1 MKSQLYRERLR
12 SLKKWDSFLLENS
25 GLPGPR
31 GNIELALAVAEE
43 GDERLFLR
51 LVSYGPEQAPT
62 GTAEEFLAFC
72 GTVGLGTLL
81 AQGDDRFLKILRQQ
95 ASDPRWRIREG
106 AAMALQRLGDADMD
120 RLIDR
125 MRGWAGGSPLE
136 MRAAAAAVCEP
147 RLLVRR
153 EHALQVLSLLDRITA
168 SMIKV
173 EDRKTDGFKA
183 LRKGLGYC
191 WSVAVAALPDDGKEK
206 MERWLEV
213 DDPDVIWVM
222 KENLRKNRLARL
234 DPDWVRQWRKRLG
247 I

>member
-1 MKSQLYRERLR
+1 MKVQQYRERLR
-12 SLKKWDSFLLENS
+12 SLTDWDSFLLENS

-106 AAMALQRLGDADMD
+106 VAMALQRLGDVDMD
-120 RLIDR
+120 RLIER
-125 MRGWAGGSPLE
+125 MSGWAEGSLLE
-136 MRAAAAAVCEP
+136 MRAAVAALCEP
-147 RLLVRR
+147 RLLVRS
-153 EHALQVLSLLDRITA
+153 ECVLQVLDLLDRITA
-168 SMIKV
+168 SLAEAK
-173 EDRKTDGFKA
+173 DRRSDEFRT

-191 WSVAVAALPDDGKEK
+191 WSVAVAALPDEGKAK
-206 MERWLEV
+206 MERWLEA
-213 DDPDVIWVM
+213 DDRDVIWVM

-234 DPDWVRQWRKRLG
+234 DPDWVRQWRRRLG

>member
-1 MKSQLYRERLR
+1 MKVQQYRERLR
-12 SLKKWDSFLLENS
+12 SLTDWDSFLLENS

-81 AQGDDRFLKILRQQ
+81 AQGDDRFLTILRQQ

-106 AAMALQRLGDADMD
+106 VAMALQRLGDVDMD
-120 RLIDR
+120 RLIDW

-136 MRAAAAAVCEP
+136 MRAAVAALCEP
-147 RLLVRR
+147 RLLVRS
-153 EHALQVLSLLDRITA
+153 ECALQVLDLLDRITA
-168 SMIKV
+168 SLAEAK
-173 EDRKTDGFKA
+173 DRRSDEFRT

-191 WSVAVAALPDDGKEK
+191 WSVAVAALPVEGKAK
-206 MERWLEV
+206 MERWLEA
-213 DDPDVIWVM
+213 DDRDVIWVM

-234 DPDWVRQWRKRLG
+234 DPDWVRQWRRRFG

>member
-12 SLKKWDSFLLENS
+12 GLKKWDSFLLENS

-81 AQGDDRFLKILRQQ
+81 AQGDDRFLTILRQQ

-106 AAMALQRLGDADMD
+106 VAMALQRLGDADMD

-153 EHALQVLSLLDRITA
+153 EHALQVLRLLDRITA

-173 EDRKTDGFKA
+173 GDRKTDGFQA

-191 WSVAVAALPDDGKEK
+191 WSVAVAALPDEGKAK

-213 DDPDVIWVM
+213 DDRDVIWVM

-234 DPDWVRQWRKRLG
+234 DPDWVRQWRRRMG

>member
-1 MKSQLYRERLR
+1 MKVQQYRERLR
-12 SLKKWDSFLLENS
+12 SLTDWDSFLLENS

-81 AQGDDRFLKILRQQ
+81 ARGDDRFLKILRQQ
-95 ASDPRWRIREG
+95 ACDPRWRIREG
-106 AAMALQRLGDADMD
+106 VAMALQRLGDVDMD
-120 RLIDR
+120 RLIDW

-136 MRAAAAAVCEP
+136 MRAAVAALCEP
-147 RLLVRR
+147 RLLVRS
-153 EHALQVLSLLDRITA
+153 ECALQVLDLLDRITA
-168 SMIKV
+168 SLAEAK
-173 EDRKTDGFKA
+173 DRRSDEFRT

-191 WSVAVAALPDDGKEK
+191 WSVAVAALPVEGKAK
-206 MERWLEV
+206 MERWLEA
-213 DDPDVIWVM
+213 DDRDVIWVM

-234 DPDWVRQWRKRLG
+234 DPDWVRQWRRRFG

>member
-12 SLKKWDSFLLENS
+12 GLKKWDSFLLENS

-81 AQGDDRFLKILRQQ
+81 AQGDDRFLTILRQQ

-106 AAMALQRLGDADMD
+106 VAMALQRLGDADMD

-153 EHALQVLSLLDRITA
+153 EHALQVLRLLDRITA

-173 EDRKTDGFKA
+173 EDRKTDGFQA

-191 WSVAVAALPDDGKEK
+191 WSVAVAALPDEGKAK

-213 DDPDVIWVM
+213 DDRDVIWVM

-234 DPDWVRQWRKRLG
+234 DPDWVRQWRRRMG

>member
-1 MKSQLYRERLR
+1 MKVQQYRERLR
-12 SLKKWDSFLLENS
+12 SLTDWDSFLLENS

-81 AQGDDRFLKILRQQ
+81 ARGDDRFLKILRQQ

-106 AAMALQRLGDADMD
+106 VAMALQRLGDVDMD
-120 RLIDR
+120 RLIDW

-136 MRAAAAAVCEP
+136 MRAAVAALCEP
-147 RLLVRR
+147 RLLVRS
-153 EHALQVLSLLDRITA
+153 ECALQVLDLLDRITA
-168 SMIKV
+168 SLAEAK
-173 EDRKTDGFKA
+173 DRRSDEFRT

-191 WSVAVAALPDDGKEK
+191 WSVAVAALPVEGKAK
-206 MERWLEV
+206 MERWLEA
-213 DDPDVIWVM
+213 DDRDVIWVM

-234 DPDWVRQWRKRLG
+234 DPDWVRQWRRRFG

>member
-1 MKSQLYRERLR
+1 MKIQQYRERLR
-12 SLKKWDSFLLENS
+12 SLEDWDLFLLENS

-51 LVSYGPEQAPT
+51 LVSYGPDKAPT

-81 AQGDDRFLKILRQQ
+81 ARGDDRFLEILRRQ

-106 AAMALQRLGDADMD
+106 VAMALQRLGDADMD
-120 RLIDR
+120 RLIDLA
-125 MRGWAGGSPLE
+125 RGWAGGSPLE
-136 MRAAAAAVCEP
+136 MRAAAAGLCEP
-147 RLLVRR
+147 RLLARK
-153 EHALQVLSLLDRITA
+153 EHTLKVLRLLDRITA
-168 SMIKV
+168 SMTEV
-173 EDRKTDGFKA
+173 EDRKSVGFQA

-191 WSVAVAALPDDGKEK
+191 WSVAVAALPDEGKAK
-206 MERWLEV
+206 MERWLKV
-213 DDPDVIWVM
+213 DDRDVIWVM

-234 DPDWVRQWRKRLG
+234 DPDWVRHWRGRLG

>member
-12 SLKKWDSFLLENS
+12 GLKKWDSFLLENS

-81 AQGDDRFLKILRQQ
+81 AQGDDRFLTILRQQ

-106 AAMALQRLGDADMD
+106 VAMALQRLGDADMD

-153 EHALQVLSLLDRITA
+153 EHALQVLRLLDRITA

-173 EDRKTDGFKA
+173 EDRKTDGFQA
-183 LRKGLGYC
+183 LRRGLGYC
-191 WSVAVAALPDDGKEK
+191 WSVAVAALPDEGKAK

-213 DDPDVIWVM
+213 DDRDVIWVM

-234 DPDWVRQWRKRLG
+234 DPDWVRQWRRRMG

>member
-1 MKSQLYRERLR
+1 MKVQQYRERLR
-12 SLKKWDSFLLENS
+12 SLTDWDSFLLENS

-81 AQGDDRFLKILRQQ
+81 ARGDDRFLKILRQQ
-95 ASDPRWRIREG
+95 ACDPRWRIREG
-106 AAMALQRLGDADMD
+106 VAMALQRLGDVDMD
-120 RLIDR
+120 RLIDW

-136 MRAAAAAVCEP
+136 MRAAVAALCEP
-147 RLLVRR
+147 RLLVRS
-153 EHALQVLSLLDRITA
+153 ECALQVLDLLDRITA
-168 SMIKV
+168 SLAEAK
-173 EDRKTDGFKA
+173 DRRSDEFRT

-191 WSVAVAALPDDGKEK
+191 WSVAVAALPVEGKAK
-206 MERWLEV
+206 MERWLEA
-213 DDPDVIWVM
+213 DDRDVIWVM

-234 DPDWVRQWRKRLG
+234 DPDWVRQWRRRLG